1 MKKLLFLFLMSPI
14 MGWAQQKY
22 FTYQHNGLYGITD
35 VQGNDVVKATYPG
48 WERNNSIDSLTI
60 LENKEGKTLVFHL
73 YNGTKNEYDQFQP
86 NHVYIQNEY
95 FAFITNNKKAYLQ
108 GQKSGLQIP
117 LKEKFY
123 EFKNLGPDYIVAKF
137 EKIAKLVKQA
147 APKPAPKKDKN
158 GLTPPQIVKA
168 PELETLKRSNYY
180 VFKNDKKLVK
190 VKEINTD
197 EFDFPFSIFRNNA
210 ATNNTPEPARSYEYN
225 DIKPWDHFY
234 FEDFDYVAVK
244 DGSAFDLYDKNW
256 KLITN
261 IKSTQDPYYYEEPI
275 SKALY
280 AMEKDTAK
288 RFRIRNAAYAVPP
301 SGWGRDPAF
310 LKVEKQNDLNIVSV
324 YQKEQYVF
332 LFKTPAEVKVY
343 GNDISLTIGTD
354 VAKFEIPKAEP
365 GVHLPSPYLQLYKI
379 GFEK

>member
-14 MGWAQQKY
+14 IGWTQQKY

-35 VQGNDVVKATYPG
+35 VQGNDVVKATYTD
-48 WERNNSIDSLTI
+48 WERNNSIDSLTV
-60 LENKEGKTLVFHL
+60 LKTKNGKTLVFHL
-73 YNGTKNEYDQFQP
+73 YSGTKNEYDEFQP
-86 NHVYIQNEY
+86 NHVYLQDEY
-95 FAFITNNKKAYLQ
+95 FAFIINNKKEYLQ

-197 EFDFPFSIFRNNA
+197 EFDFPFSIFKNNA
-210 ATNNTPEPARSYEYN
+210 AKGSTTEPMYNYQYNT
-225 DIKPWDHFY
+225 IKPWDHFY
-234 FEDFDYVAVK
+234 FENFDYVAVK
-244 DGSAFDLYDKNW
+244 NGNAFDLYDKSW

-261 IKSTQDPYYYEEPI
+261 IKSAENSYYYEEPI

-280 AMEKDTAK
+280 ALEKDKAKSFDIRTA
-288 RFRIRNAAYAVPP
+288 NYAVPP
-301 SGWGRDPAF
+301 SMGNMGAAF
-310 LKVEKQNDLNIVSV
+310 LKVEKQNDYNVVSF
-324 YQKEQYVF
+324 YQKGQYVF

-343 GNDISLTIGTD
+343 GNDVTLTMGTN
-354 VAKFEIPKAEP
+354 VGKFEILGAEP
-365 GVHLPSPYLQLYKI
+365 AVHLPSQYLQLYKI
-379 GFEK
+379 DLEK